1 MSTRAI
7 YTFIEESDAF
17 EANKIAIY
25 KHHDGYPIGAF
36 GTLGAI
42 QWLLNGRALAK
53 VLHKA
58 GAITE
63 RDAMVAGFLA
73 TNTAHMRLIGPD
85 NLDYG
90 IEYDYEIIKF
100 GKAYGEF
107 KIYEHRWKK
116 SIDGDEF
123 TDRFIIYRGTLDGA
137 IEENI
142 ERWKEDYSRVVNE

>member
-25 KHHDGYPIGAF
+25 KHHDGYPVGAF
-36 GTLGAI
+36 GRLGAV

-107 KIYEHRWKK
+107 KIYEHRWKE
-116 SIDGDEF
+116 DR

>member
-7 YTFIEESDAF
+7 YTFIEESDAL

-25 KHHDGYPIGAF
+25 KHHDGYPVGAF
-36 GTLGAI
+36 GRLGGI

-58 GAITE
+58 GALTE

-73 TNTAHMRLIGPD
+73 TNTAHMRLIEPN

-90 IEYDYEIIKF
+90 IEYDYEITKF

-107 KIYEHRWKK
+107 KIYEHRWKE
-116 SIDGDEF
+116 DEG

-142 ERWKEDYSRVVNE
+142 ERWKEGYSRAMILVNE

>member
-25 KHHDGYPIGAF
+25 KHHDGYPIGAS
-36 GTLGAI
+36 TKLGGI
-42 QWLLNGRALAK
+42 QWVKNARSLAK

-107 KIYEHRWKK
+107 KIYEHRWKE
-116 SIDGDEF
+116 DR

>member
-7 YTFIEESDAF
+7 YTFIDIEKSDAL

-25 KHHDGYPIGAF
+25 KHHDGYPIGSSSK
-36 GTLGAI
+36 LGAI
-42 QWLLNGRALAK
+42 QWLMNARVMAK

-73 TNTAHMRLIGPD
+73 MNTAHMRLIEPD

-90 IEYDYEIIKF
+90 IEYDYEITKF

-107 KIYEHRWKK
+107 KIYEHRWKE
-116 SIDGDEF
+116 DG
-123 TDRFIIYRGTLDGA
+123 TDRFIIYRGTLGGNM
-137 IEENI
+137 EEGI

>member
-7 YTFIEESDAF
+7 YTFIEESDEF

-25 KHHDGYPIGAF
+25 KHHDGYPIGSSSK
-36 GTLGAI
+36 LGAI
-42 QWLLNGRALAK
+42 QWLMNARVMAK

-73 TNTAHMRLIGPD
+73 MNTAHMRLVESD
-85 NLDYG
+85 NLDWG
-90 IEYDYEIIKF
+90 IEYDYEITKF
-100 GKAYGEF
+100 GNAYGEF
-107 KIYEHRWKK
+107 KVYEHRWKE
-116 SIDGDEF
+116 DEG
-123 TDRFIIYRGTLDGA
+123 TTRFIIYRGTLDGA

-142 ERWKEDYSRVVNE
+142 ERWKEDYSRAVNE

>member
-7 YTFIEESDAF
+7 YTFIEESDEF

-25 KHHDGYPIGAF
+25 KHHDGYPVGSF
-36 GTLGAI
+36 GRLGGI

-58 GAITE
+58 GALTE

-73 TNTAHMRLIGPD
+73 TNTAHMRLIEPN

-90 IEYDYEIIKF
+90 IEYDYEITKF

-107 KIYEHRWKK
+107 KIYEHRWKE
-116 SIDGDEF
+116 DEG
-123 TDRFIIYRGTLDGA
+123 TDRFIIYRGTLGGNM
-137 IEENI
+137 EESI

>member
-25 KHHDGYPIGAF
+25 KHHDGYPIGAS
-36 GTLGAI
+36 TKLGGI
-42 QWLLNGRALAK
+42 QWVKNARSLAK

-116 SIDGDEF
+116 DR

>member
-1 MSTRAI
+1 
-7 YTFIEESDAF
+7 
-17 EANKIAIY
+17 
-25 KHHDGYPIGAF
+25 
-36 GTLGAI
+36 
-42 QWLLNGRALAK
+42 
-53 VLHKA
+53 
-58 GAITE
+58 
-63 RDAMVAGFLA
+63 
-73 TNTAHMRLIGPD
+73 MRLIGPD

-107 KIYEHRWKK
+107 KIYEHRWKE
-116 SIDGDEF
+116 DR

>member
-25 KHHDGYPIGAF
+25 KHHDGYPIGAS
-36 GTLGAI
+36 TKLGGI
-42 QWLLNGRALAK
+42 QWVKNARSLAK

-90 IEYDYEIIKF
+90 IEYDYEIKKF

-107 KIYEHRWKK
+107 KIYEHRWKE
-116 SIDGDEF
+116 DR
-123 TDRFIIYRGTLDGA
+123 TDRVIIYRGTLDGA